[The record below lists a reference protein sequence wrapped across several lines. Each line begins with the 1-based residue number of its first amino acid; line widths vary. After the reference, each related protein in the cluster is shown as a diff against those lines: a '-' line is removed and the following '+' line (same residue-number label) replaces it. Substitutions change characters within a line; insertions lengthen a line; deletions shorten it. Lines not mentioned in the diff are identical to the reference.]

1 MRGVKTAVPTAFAP
15 RPRLG
20 ELLLVLAGW
29 VGATVVLSS
38 LLAPAA
44 YALVEAL
51 APGRFPFQRVLRRIA
66 LLVAV
71 VLLVALRRRIGV
83 RSWNDLGLGGFRA
96 RRGETAWGVV
106 AGAAT
111 IAVLL
116 LAELAAGTRIAGW
129 NLAWGEVVEALA
141 GAAVI
146 GVLEEGLCRGALLF
160 PFGRL
165 TGARFWIANAA
176 TSAIYAT
183 AHFARGG
190 GRPREVDWASG
201 WRVWGEIGPAVGNH
215 FEAWV
220 GLFATGALFY
230 ALAWRQGHAWGAAGL
245 HAGAVLALQIGGELT
260 DPARGNRSLF
270 LVDGLLPG
278 YWIAALAMAAAVWL
292 WRRGERA
299 AG

>member
-1 MRGVKTAVPTAFAP
+1 VNRPPVSAFGA
-15 RPRLG
+15 RQRLG
-20 ELLLVLAGW
+20 ELLVGLTLW

-38 LLAPAA
+38 LLAPLA
-44 YALVEAL
+44 YGLVEAL

-71 VLLVALRRRIGV
+71 VLLVVLRRRIGV
-83 RSWNDLGLGGFRA
+83 RGWSDLGLGAFRA
-96 RRGETAWGVV
+96 RRGEAAWGVV

-111 IAVLL
+111 IACLL
-116 LAELAAGTRIAGW
+116 VAELGAGTRVAGWDLQLAEL
-129 NLAWGEVVEALA
+129 VEAFA
-141 GAAVI
+141 GAALI
-146 GVLEEGLCRGALLF
+146 GLLEEGLCRGALLF

-165 TGARFWIANAA
+165 TGPRFWIANAA

-201 WRVWGEIGPAVGNH
+201 WRVWTEIGPAVGNH

-245 HAGAVLALQIGGELT
+245 HAGAVVALQVGGELT

-278 YWIAALAMAAAVWL
+278 YWIAALAMAAAVAL

-299 AG
+299 GG

>member
-1 MRGVKTAVPTAFAP
+1 
-15 RPRLG
+15 
-20 ELLLVLAGW
+20 
-29 VGATVVLSS
+29 
-38 LLAPAA
+38 
-44 YALVEAL
+44 
-51 APGRFPFQRVLRRIA
+51 
-66 LLVAV
+66 
-71 VLLVALRRRIGV
+71 LVALRRRIGV
-83 RSWNDLGLGGFRA
+83 RGWSDLGLGDFRA
-96 RRGETAWGVV
+96 RRGEAAWGFV

-111 IAVLL
+111 IAALL
-116 LAELAAGTRIAGW
+116 VAELAAGTRIAGG
-129 NLAWGEVVEALA
+129 NLGPGEAVEAFA

-146 GVLEEGLCRGALLF
+146 GLLEEGLCRGALLF

-165 TGARFWIANAA
+165 IGARFWIANAA

-201 WRVWGEIGPAVGNH
+201 WRVWSEIGPAVGDH
-215 FEAWV
+215 LEAWV

-245 HAGAVLALQIGGELT
+245 HAGAVLALQVGGDLT
-260 DPARGNRSLF
+260 DPASGNRSLF

-299 AG
+299 GG